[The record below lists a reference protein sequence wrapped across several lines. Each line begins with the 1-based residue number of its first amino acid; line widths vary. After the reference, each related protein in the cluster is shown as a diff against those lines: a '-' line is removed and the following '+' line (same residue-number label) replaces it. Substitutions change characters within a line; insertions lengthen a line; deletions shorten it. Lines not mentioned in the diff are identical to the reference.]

1 MTDLHPL
8 LRLLPRHDH
17 GVKEGHPGALSN
29 DAAMLPVA
37 SSAAAPVRL
46 ERDDRVQN
54 KLSTFEHFAG
64 TATSDFGAACGFRK
78 EAMLPGGKPAGSNI
92 LGIGMRRL

>member
-46 ERDDRVQN
+46 ERDDRAQI
-54 KLSTFEHFAG
+54 S
-64 TATSDFGAACGFRK
+64 
-78 EAMLPGGKPAGSNI
+78 
-92 LGIGMRRL
+92 